1 MTRLTNR
8 KQKMSGFGLH
18 SRGEFG
24 NLPVWLPRLFV
35 WCLLCWLLPQCS
47 PPGWCDELVIR
58 VGTEAGNRTLNGNV
72 LVEAEDK
79 SLLFQADDGRLWILK
94 AEQIVSRQPADAA
107 VKPIESREQQR
118 RLEEELPG
126 FRFHVT
132 DHFIIAYNTER
143 AYAQWL
149 GGLYEQLYR
158 GFTGYWERKRKFK
171 LDDPSFPLVVVVFA
185 SFEEYSAH
193 VRRELGQDP
202 GSMVA
207 YYNLM
212 TNRVT
217 LYDLTTGFQGGGGK
231 PDNDRKIQEILA
243 NPNALPMVATVVHE
257 GTHQLMFNMGMQ
269 TRLADTPL
277 WVNEGLAMFF
287 ETPDLKNPKGWRTI
301 GQVNQLRLLTFR
313 ENLPQR
319 AANGESLRR
328 LLTEDLDFRD
338 PKQSL
343 TRYAEAWALNYFLL
357 NRYGKEFVA
366 YLELLR
372 SKQPLRVDPPETRIS
387 EFESALGKRLAEL
400 DAEFVDYMQK
410 LRD

>member
-1 MTRLTNR
+1 MSLATIGIRPSNLSRQRPLTLLL
-8 KQKMSGFGLH
+8 GLA
-18 SRGEFG
+18 GYLLG
-24 NLPVWLPRLFV
+24 WCTLPVI
-35 WCLLCWLLPQCS
+35 
-47 PPGWCDELVIR
+47 GWSDELVIR
-58 VGTEAGNRTLNGNV
+58 QTGGEPTRTLSGTI
-72 LVEAEDK
+72 LVEAQDD
-79 SLLFQADDGRLWILK
+79 SLLFQENDGRLWIFK
-94 AEQIVSRQPADAA
+94 AGQIVSKERGAA
-107 VKPIESREQQR
+107 GGEPISQSEQQR

-126 FRFHVT
+126 FRYHVT

-171 LDDPSFPLVVVVFA
+171 LDDPRFPLVIVVFA
-185 SFEEYSAH
+185 TFEEYSAH

-202 GSMVA
+202 GGMVA

-212 TNRVT
+212 SNRVT
-217 LYDLTTGFQGGGGK
+217 LYDLTTGFQGAGGK
-231 PDNDRKIQEILA
+231 PESDRKIQEILA

-287 ETPDLKNPKGWRTI
+287 ETPDMNNPKGWRTI
-301 GQVNQLRLLTFR
+301 GQVNGLRLAKFR

-319 AANGESLRR
+319 AGGGESLRE
-328 LLTEDLDFRD
+328 LLTDDLIFRD
-338 PKQSL
+338 PEMSL
-343 TRYAEAWALNYFLL
+343 SRYAEAWALNYFLL
-357 NRYGKEFVA
+357 NKHGKGYVA
-366 YLELLR
+366 YLEQLR
-372 SKQPLRVDPPETRIS
+372 GKQPLRRDEAAARIE

-400 DAEFVDYMQK
+400 DEEFLEYMMK

>member
-1 MTRLTNR
+1 MVSEINKIGQRIFRTGMTCSFCLRNAR
-8 KQKMSGFGLH
+8 MSYLLGWAVVMGAMWAWPLCGL
-18 SRGEFG
+18 G
-24 NLPVWLPRLFV
+24 
-35 WCLLCWLLPQCS
+35 
-47 PPGWCDELVIR
+47 DELVIR
-58 VGTEAGNRTLNGNV
+58 PEAGEANRRLNGNV
-72 LVEAEDK
+72 LVEAADD

-94 AEQIVSRQPADAA
+94 ADQVVSRERSAA
-107 VKPIESREQQR
+107 VVEPISQKEQLR

-126 FRFHVT
+126 FRFHET

-171 LDDPSFPLVVVVFA
+171 LDEPGFPLVVVVFA

-202 GSMVA
+202 GAMVA

-217 LYDLTTGFQGGGGK
+217 LYDLTKGFQGGGSK

-243 NPNALPMVATVVHE
+243 NPNALPLVATVVHE

-287 ETPDLKNPKGWRTI
+287 ETPDLNNPKGWRTI
-301 GQVNQLRLLTFR
+301 GQVNHVRLLAFR

-319 AANGESLRR
+319 AVGGESLRK
-328 LLTEDLDFRD
+328 LLIEDLEFRD
-338 PKQSL
+338 PKL
-343 TRYAEAWALNYFLL
+343 GLARYAEAWALNYFLL
-357 NRYGKEFVA
+357 NKYSKEYVA
-366 YLELLR
+366 YLEKLR
-372 SKQPLRVDPPETRIS
+372 GKLPLRTDEAETRVS
-387 EFESALGKRLAEL
+387 EFESAIGKRLAEL
-400 DAEFVDYMQK
+400 DEEFVEYMQK

>member
-1 MTRLTNR
+1 MTENARLSNLGVRTTGDAANR
-8 KQKMSGFGLH
+8 HRRWSVRAASWL
-18 SRGEFG
+18 
-24 NLPVWLPRLFV
+24 VWLL
-35 WCLLCWLLPQCS
+35 CLEAGT
-47 PPGWCDELVIR
+47 GWGDELVIR
-58 VGTEAGNRTLNGNV
+58 PAAGEATLSLSGNV

-79 SLLFQADDGRLWILK
+79 SLLFQAEDGRLWILK
-94 AEQIVSRQPADAA
+94 AEQVISRERNSESVA
-107 VKPIESREQQR
+107 PISQREQQR
-118 RLEEELPG
+118 RLETELPG

-158 GFTGYWERKRKFK
+158 GFTGYWERKRKFR
-171 LDDPSFPLVVVVFA
+171 LDEPGFPLVVVVFS
-185 SFEEYSAH
+185 SFEEYQAH

-202 GSMVA
+202 GAMVA

-217 LYDLTTGFQGGGGK
+217 LYDLTTGFQGAGSK
-231 PDNDRKIQEILA
+231 PDNDRRIQEILA

-287 ETPDLKNPKGWRTI
+287 ETPDLNNPKGWRTI
-301 GQVNQLRLLTFR
+301 GQVNRVRLLAFR

-319 AANGESLRR
+319 VGGGESLRV
-328 LLTEDLDFRD
+328 LLTDDLAFRD
-338 PKQSL
+338 PKLSL
-343 TRYAEAWALNYFLL
+343 ARYAEAWALNYFLL
-357 NRYGKEFVA
+357 NRYSKEYVA
-366 YLELLR
+366 YLERLR
-372 SKQPLRVDPPETRIS
+372 GKLPLRVDEAETRVA
-387 EFESALGKRLAEL
+387 EFEAALGKRLVDL
-400 DAEFVDYMQK
+400 DAEFVEYMQK
-410 LRD
+410 LRE

>member
-1 MTRLTNR
+1 
-8 KQKMSGFGLH
+8 
-18 SRGEFG
+18 
-24 NLPVWLPRLFV
+24 
-35 WCLLCWLLPQCS
+35 
-47 PPGWCDELVIR
+47 
-58 VGTEAGNRTLNGNV
+58 
-72 LVEAEDK
+72 
-79 SLLFQADDGRLWILK
+79 
-94 AEQIVSRQPADAA
+94 
-107 VKPIESREQQR
+107 
-118 RLEEELPG
+118 
-126 FRFHVT
+126 
-132 DHFIIAYNTER
+132 
-143 AYAQWL
+143 
-149 GGLYEQLYR
+149 
-158 GFTGYWERKRKFK
+158 
-171 LDDPSFPLVVVVFA
+171 
-185 SFEEYSAH
+185 
-193 VRRELGQDP
+193 
-202 GSMVA
+202 
-207 YYNLM
+207 
-212 TNRVT
+212 

-301 GQVNQLRLLTFR
+301 GQVNQLRLLAFR

-338 PKQSL
+338 PKKSL

-372 SKQPLRVDPPETRIS
+372 SKQPLRVDQPETRIS

-400 DAEFVDYMQK
+400 DAEFVEYMQK

>member
-1 MTRLTNR
+1 MALMALGKRWNR
-8 KQKMSGFGLH
+8 IAGARGSLVGGWKVVVAGLL
-18 SRGEFG
+18 GWLGLFI
-24 NLPVWLPRLFV
+24 PVV
-35 WCLLCWLLPQCS
+35 
-47 PPGWCDELVIR
+47 GWADELVIR
-58 VGTEAGNRTLNGNV
+58 PAAGEATLSLNGNV
-72 LVEAEDK
+72 LVEAEDR

-94 AEQIVSRQPADAA
+94 AEQIISRESSATK
-107 VKPIESREQQR
+107 VEPISQREQQR
-118 RLEEELPG
+118 RLESELPG

-171 LDDPSFPLVVVVFA
+171 LDDPDFPLVVIVFA
-185 SFEEYSAH
+185 SFEEYQAH

-202 GSMVA
+202 GAMVA

-217 LYDLTTGFQGGGGK
+217 LYDLTTGFQGGVGK
-231 PDNDRKIQEILA
+231 PDSDRRIQEILA

-287 ETPDLKNPKGWRTI
+287 ETPDLNNPKGWRTI
-301 GQVNQLRLLTFR
+301 GQVNRVRLLSFR
-313 ENLPQR
+313 EYLPQR
-319 AANGESLRR
+319 AGGGESLRL
-328 LLTEDLDFRD
+328 LLTDDLAFRD
-338 PKQSL
+338 PKLSL
-343 TRYAEAWALNYFLL
+343 SRYAEAWALNYFLL
-357 NRYGKEFVA
+357 NKYSKEYVA
-366 YLELLR
+366 YLEQLR
-372 SKQPLRVDPPETRIS
+372 GKLPLRMDQAETRVA
-387 EFESALGKRLAEL
+387 EFEAALGKRLADL
-400 DAEFVDYMQK
+400 DEEFIEYLQK